1 MALSGSEMGVL
12 SMTQGTILFVTLLPA
27 VSDMRKA
34 SPDDESFKA
43 DVRTSEGI
51 AAALTLGTG
60 LAAGLLSHSRTPVL
74 IAIGTVVLLVVV
86 SELLLRQND
95 GAASVLSLHSQ
106 EG

>member
-1 MALSGSEMGVL
+1 MPPLNGSEMGVL
-12 SMTQGTILFVTLLPA
+12 AMTQGTILFVTLLPA
-27 VSDMRKA
+27 VTDMRKA
-34 SPDDESFKA
+34 SPDDQGFKA

-60 LAAGLLSHSRTPVL
+60 LAAGLLSGSKVPVL

-86 SELLLRQND
+86 SELLLRQSD
-95 GAASVLSLHSQ
+95 SPAM